1 VGVVRTLLHR
11 ADGGFDPTVEP
22 RAIKT
27 LLSRDG
33 SVLWLD
39 IQDPGPA
46 DVELLR
52 QEFGFHELAL
62 EDVVNAHQ
70 RAKIDEYEGYYFV
83 VFYAV
88 RQDDHSEVQLFI
100 GDNYLVTLHR
110 GEVPEIAET
119 VGRWQKNADRIEH
132 GVGVLLYSLLDA
144 VVDGYF
150 PVVDAIAERVE
161 EVEARIFE
169 DRRDCLPDVFML
181 KKRLLDLRRTLAPER
196 DVLNVL
202 IRQDLPVFGAASSV
216 YFQDVYD
223 HTIRVLDSIDLYRDQ
238 LSSLLDAYLSIISN
252 RLNTTMKRMTA
263 LATILMSLALIAGIY
278 GMNYPL
284 TPPGDWP
291 NGFWFAIGLMAAL
304 GLGLAWLFWRLDW
317 L

>member
-1 VGVVRTLLHR
+1 VRALLHR
-11 ADGGFDPTVEP
+11 ADGGFDRAVEP
-22 RAIKT
+22 RAIST
-27 LLSRDG
+27 LLPG
-33 SVLWLD
+33 SGTILWLD
-39 IQDPGPA
+39 IQDPGPG

-70 RAKIDEYEGYYFV
+70 RSKIDEYDGYYFM

-88 RQDDHSEVQLFI
+88 RLDGLSEIQLFI

-110 GEVPEIAET
+110 GPVSEIAELAE
-119 VGRWQKNADRIEH
+119 RWQKNAERVER
-132 GVGVLLYSLLDA
+132 GVGMLVYSLLDA

-161 EVEARIFE
+161 EVEETIFQ
-169 DRRDCLPDVFML
+169 DRRDCLPDVFLL
-181 KKRLLDLRRTLAPER
+181 KKRLLNLRRTLAPER
-196 DVLNVL
+196 DVLNVML
-202 IRQDLPVFGAASSV
+202 RHDLPVFSTTSTV

-238 LSSLLDAYLSIISN
+238 LSSLLDAYLSVISN
-252 RLNTTMKRMTA
+252 RLNTIMKRMTA
-263 LATILMSLALIAGIY
+263 LATILMSLALVTGIY
-278 GMNYPL
+278 GMNFALIPA
-284 TPPGDWP
+284 GDWP
-291 NGFWFAIGLMAAL
+291 GGFWFAVGSMAVL
-304 GLGLAWLFWRLDW
+304 GLLLAWLFWRVDW